1 MKTNGL
7 KMQVKMRKS
16 VENIVARWTDSLEKC
31 DNRNL
36 GGVAIEIELG
46 REKELSEAA
55 AGYADYAEV
64 RVQDVRWNGERK
76 RDECDVYYVDRFGFI
91 NRI

>member
-1 MKTNGL
+1 
-7 KMQVKMRKS
+7 MQAKMRKS
-16 VENIVARWTDSLEKC
+16 VEKIVARWANSLEDC

-36 GGVAIEIELG
+36 NGVAIEIELG
-46 REKELSEAA
+46 RDEVLSEAA

-76 RDECDVYYVDRFGFI
+76 RDECDVYYVDRFGVI

>member
-1 MKTNGL
+1 
-7 KMQVKMRKS
+7 MQAKMRKS
-16 VENIVARWTDSLEKC
+16 VEKIVSRWADSLEKC

-46 REKELSEAA
+46 REKVLSEAA

-76 RDECDVYYVDRFGFI
+76 RDECDVYYVDRFGAI